1 MMPSVDYRFLQKWE
15 LFRKNNSIS
24 VGSTNFTIITI
35 SAAEFCKLE
44 SRRIGKVDSVSGAAL
59 PI

>member
-35 SAAEFCKLE
+35 SAEFCKLE